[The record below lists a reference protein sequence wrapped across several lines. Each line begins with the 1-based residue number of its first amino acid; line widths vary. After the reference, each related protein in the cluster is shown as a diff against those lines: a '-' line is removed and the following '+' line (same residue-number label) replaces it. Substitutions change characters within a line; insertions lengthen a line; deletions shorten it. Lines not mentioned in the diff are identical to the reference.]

1 MEKYFRKNYIPLKES
16 LQHIEAK
23 STIEMQIMEWFAKDE
38 SSDNLTEDSEN
49 GDDTCNEKYIIRCFG
64 VTSEGNS
71 ITCKITDFTPFYYV
85 KVPSNFDN
93 SKLRLLIDYIKGTYQ
108 MKKKINGESCNYY
121 GNCLLDNKC
130 SIVEKKDLFG
140 FRNNKL
146 YKFVRLVFNN
156 YTALNK
162 SKYIFKN
169 VLNIDGINTIPMKY
183 KLYESN
189 IEPFMRYCHMRDI
202 RMAGWIKLPKG
213 KYKYS
218 SSGDATTQ
226 IEISIH
232 WKEIVS
238 FNDKQ
243 DIANF
248 LQASWDIETYS
259 FDGSFPDP
267 NKTVKGE
274 GIIGIENIYPNVI
287 YQIATT
293 FKYYKEKDILVKH
306 LLTLKKCDT
315 IPIGKDGVEVVVE
328 ECKTEKAL
336 IKRWIDLIAKMD
348 PDIFYT
354 YNGDSFDWRYLFK
367 RAELYGLAYCKYSN
381 GNPVKGSCGGYMF
394 EKLTRTSSYSGDIL
408 NETFSSSAYG
418 DSDFMR
424 MYLPGRLNYD
434 LLIHYKRGMK
444 KYPSYKLD
452 FISREVLQQK
462 YTLEKCPNTFNS
474 SRQEIYIKPD
484 SIITGNCVL
493 IKEREYLIKDYNKE
507 NGIITL
513 YDNYDNYDKGSLGKD
528 IIVTE
533 GKNPVT
539 VKDIFNF
546 YKNGKPKEIATIGR
560 YCLQDTELLQKLVD
574 KQLVLITIIQLANV
588 TFVPIGFLTTRGQT
602 IKVFSQLLRKARQ
615 MNYLV
620 PHTNFNEDS
629 YPILIRPK
637 GDDLE
642 LDLSDIGKY
651 TRVNCGRN
659 KNSYGKDL
667 VINGKINQIITDPDN
682 IDKIKGFVILSNIEL
697 PEPEFFTAKFT
708 YKNVTFQINE
718 LSACDELLDTTFT
731 GATVLTATPGF
742 YKDNIAILDFA
753 SLYPT
758 IMISRN
764 LCFSMFINDP
774 QFLPEDKTST
784 GIFKEN
790 GITYERFKWDD
801 KIEYTLNHKCQAI
814 GKSGKSKGEICGKPA
829 FFEITPEYTIN
840 NMTKDIE
847 NLEIELDGLDDKKA
861 ISSMKSKIKTRE
873 KDLQNFKDLKLS
885 VDKPVYYCRTHDT
898 LKNSR
903 LPEEKFQKKDVSY
916 DYVVVQPHTD
926 AETGEKVNQGVVPAF
941 LEELYSERKK
951 IKKQMKVAMAEGN
964 ELLYNILDST
974 QLAVK
979 VSLNSSYGF
988 LGRKQGNLV
997 LKELGSIVTSV
1008 GRSLIEQSKEYAEGP
1023 FLDYIKE
1030 NNTVTQTISFNKDII
1045 ESIPD
1050 NQKEII
1056 LDQFSIFENN
1066 TTKNISK
1073 NKKSPKQRKINF
1085 NKKNIL
1091 NKESTEPLPIKQNEI
1106 NNENDIL
1113 NKVLIE
1119 SAEPLPIKHKNKI
1132 FWQNENSN
1140 KITEI

>member
-1 MEKYFRKNYIPLKES
+1 MEKYFRKNYIPLKQTFENS
-16 LQHIEAK
+16 SKQN
-23 STIEMQIMEWFAKDE
+23 TIEMQIMEWFAKDE
-38 SSDNLTEDSEN
+38 SSDNLTEDSES
-49 GDDTCNEKYIIRCFG
+49 DDTCNEKYTMRCFG
-64 VTSEGNS
+64 VTTEGNS

-93 SKLRLLIDYIKGTYQ
+93 SKLKILIYHIKNQNQ
-108 MKKKINGESCNYY
+108 MKKKIDGEWLNYY
-121 GNCLLDNKC
+121 GNCLLENKC

-169 VLNIDGINTIPMKY
+169 VVNINGINTNPMKY

-189 IEPFMRYCHMRDI
+189 IEPFMRYCHMKDI

-213 KYKYS
+213 KYKYNS
-218 SSGDATTQ
+218 FADATTQ
-226 IEISIH
+226 IEVSIH

-267 NKTVKGE
+267 NKSVKGE

-306 LLTLKKCDT
+306 LLTLKKSDT
-315 IPIGKDGVEVVVE
+315 IHIGRDGVEIVVE
-328 ECKTEKAL
+328 ECKTEKVL
-336 IKRWIDLIAKMD
+336 IKRWIDLIAEMD

-367 RAELYGLAYCKYSN
+367 RAELYGLAGCKYIN
-381 GNPVKGSCGGYMF
+381 GKPVKGSCNGYMF
-394 EKLTRTSSYSGDIL
+394 DKLSRTGSYCGDIL

-462 YTLEKCPNTFNS
+462 YSLNNLENKNNN
-474 SRQEIYIKPD
+474 EIHIKPG
-484 SIITGNCVL
+484 SVITGNCVL
-493 IKEREYLIKDYNKE
+493 LKEKEYLIKDYQKE

-513 YDNYDNYDKGSLGKD
+513 YERYSKSDLGKD

-533 GKNPVT
+533 GKHHVT

-546 YKNGKPKEIATIGR
+546 YKNGKPNEIKQIAE
-560 YCLQDTELLQKLVD
+560 YCVQDTELLQKLVD

-651 TRVNCGRN
+651 VRVNCGRN

-667 VINGKINQIITDPDN
+667 VINGKINEIITDPDN
-682 IDKIKGFVILSNIEL
+682 IDKIKSFVILSNVEL

-708 YKNVTFQINE
+708 YKNVTYQINE
-718 LSACDELLDTTFT
+718 LSACDELLDTSFT

-764 LCFSMFINDP
+764 LCFSMFINDLK
-774 QFLPEDKTST
+774 FLPEDRTST

-814 GKSGKSKGEICGKPA
+814 GKSGKSKGQICGKPA
-829 FFEITPEYTIN
+829 FFEITPEHTIN

-861 ISSMKSKIKTRE
+861 ITSMKTKIKSRQ
-873 KDLQNFKDLKLS
+873 KDLQIFKDLKLPN
-885 VDKPVYYCRTHDT
+885 DKPIYYCRTHDT

-926 AETGEKVNQGVVPAF
+926 PETGEKVNQGVVPAF

-964 ELLYNILDST
+964 QLLYDILDST

-1023 FLDYIKE
+1023 FLNYIKE
-1030 NNTVTQTISFNKDII
+1030 NNIVTQTITFNKDII

-1056 LDQFSIFENN
+1056 LEQFSIFENN
-1066 TTKNISK
+1066 TK
-1073 NKKSPKQRKINF
+1073 NKKSPKQRKINV
-1085 NKKNIL
+1085 I
-1091 NKESTEPLPIKQNEI
+1091 
-1106 NNENDIL
+1106 
-1113 NKVLIE
+1113 
-1119 SAEPLPIKHKNKI
+1119 
-1132 FWQNENSN
+1132 NSN

>member
-1 MEKYFRKNYIPLKES
+1 MKKYFRKNYIPLKENT
-16 LQHIEAK
+16 E
-23 STIEMQIMEWFAKDE
+23 TIEMQIMEWFSKDE
-38 SSDNLTEDSEN
+38 SSDCLTEDSETETSC
-49 GDDTCNEKYIIRCFG
+49 DEKYTMRCFG
-64 VTSEGNS
+64 VTTEGNS

-93 SKLRLLIDYIKGTYQ
+93 SKLKILIDHIKSQSQ
-108 MKKKINGESCNYY
+108 MKKKVDGEWSNYY
-121 GNCLLDNKC
+121 GNCLLENKC

-169 VLNIDGINTIPMKY
+169 VLNINGINTAPMKY

-189 IEPFMRYCHMRDI
+189 IEPFMRYCHMKDI

-213 KYKYS
+213 KYKHVIN
-218 SSGDATTQ
+218 GDATTQ
-226 IEISIH
+226 IEVSIH

-267 NKTVKGE
+267 NKNAKGE
-274 GIIGIENIYPNVI
+274 GIIGIENTYPNVI

-315 IPIGKDGVEVVVE
+315 IPIGRDGVEIVVE

-336 IKRWIDLIAKMD
+336 IKRWIDLIAEMD

-354 YNGDSFDWRYLFK
+354 YNGDSFDCRYLFK
-367 RAELYGLAYCKYSN
+367 RAELYGLAECKYMN
-381 GNPVKGSCGGYMF
+381 GKPVKGSCKGYMF
-394 EKLTRTSSYSGDIL
+394 EKLSRTSSYIGDIL

-424 MYLPGRLNYD
+424 LYIPGRLNYD

-462 YTLEKCPNTFNS
+462 YTLDNS
-474 SRQEIYIKPD
+474 NKNNNKIHIKPG
-484 SIITGNCVL
+484 SVITGNCVL
-493 IKEREYLIKDYNKE
+493 IKEREYLIKDYQKE

-513 YDNYDNYDKGSLGKD
+513 YECYDKASLGKD
-528 IIVTE
+528 IIITE
-533 GKNPVT
+533 GKHPVT

-546 YKNGKPKEIATIGR
+546 YKNGRPNEIATIGS
-560 YCLQDTELLQKLVD
+560 YCIQDTELLQKLVD

-637 GDDLE
+637 GDDFE

-667 VINGKINQIITDPDN
+667 VINGKINEIITDPDDIN
-682 IDKIKGFVILSNIEL
+682 KIKGFVILSNIEL

-708 YKNVTFQINE
+708 YKNVTYQINE
-718 LSACDELLDTTFT
+718 LSACDELLDTSFT

-784 GIFKEN
+784 GIFQEN

-814 GKSGKSKGEICGKPA
+814 GKSGKSKGQVCGKPA
-829 FFEITPEYTIN
+829 FFEITPEHTIK

-847 NLEIELDGLDDKKA
+847 DLEIELDGLDDKKT
-861 ISSMKSKIKTRE
+861 ITSMKTKIKSRQ
-873 KDLQNFKDLKLS
+873 KDLEAFKAIAFYHASNAKKENLPN
-885 VDKPVYYCRTHDT
+885 DKPIYYCRTHDT

-926 AETGEKVNQGVVPAF
+926 PETGEKVNQGVVPAF

-951 IKKQMKVAMAEGN
+951 VKKQMKAAMEEGN
-964 ELLYNILDST
+964 QLLYDILDAT
-974 QLAVK
+974 QLSIK

-1030 NNTVTQTISFNKDII
+1030 NNTVTQTITFNKDII

-1066 TTKNISK
+1066 TTNTK
-1073 NKKSPKQRKINF
+1073 NKKSPKQRKINV
-1085 NKKNIL
+1085 I
-1091 NKESTEPLPIKQNEI
+1091 
-1106 NNENDIL
+1106 
-1113 NKVLIE
+1113 
-1119 SAEPLPIKHKNKI
+1119 
-1132 FWQNENSN
+1132 NSN